1 MDMQAIPAREGK
13 HNLKN
18 YEDFRNDFSWED
30 VEKNFSWYETGKVN
44 MAYEALDK
52 HADNP
57 DKKDKIALLYSDPAR
72 EEKMSFDQLRLQ
84 SNQFAN
90 VLKKIRCAKRGSC
103 FSFYAKKSRVL
114 YSIFW
119 YFKNWSNCRTI
130 I

>member
-1 MDMQAIPAREGK
+1 MDMQAIPASEGK

-90 VLKKIRCAKRGSC
+90 VLKKYDVQKGDRVFLFMPRSPE
-103 FSFYAKKSRVL
+103 FYTAFFGILK
-114 YSIFW
+114 IGA
-119 YFKNWSNCRTI
+119 I
-130 I
+130 A